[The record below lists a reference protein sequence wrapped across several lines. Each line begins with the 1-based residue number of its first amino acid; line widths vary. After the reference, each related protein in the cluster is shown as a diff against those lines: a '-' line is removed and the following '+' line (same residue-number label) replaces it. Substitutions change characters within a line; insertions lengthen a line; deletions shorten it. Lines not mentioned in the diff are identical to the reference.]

1 MTRRKA
7 FVALGIVV
15 VSVLAVAAYQLSLG
29 KSRNPG
35 GIAGGLFA
43 RLGFGASED
52 DRVVRVSGNIELTD
66 VDISFRLPGRV
77 AKRFLDEGEY
87 VEGGKCI
94 AVLESKD
101 LEDEVAVREAELR
114 VAQAA
119 WEELANGSR
128 KEDKEAA
135 RAAMEKAE
143 QFYKELEAGSRP
155 QEVEAA
161 LATVQSAQVE
171 KARLAAELTR
181 ARRLY
186 QEDRVLSEEDY
197 RRQEAAY
204 EVAAAKCREAQE
216 RYALV
221 KIGPRDEQKRQA
233 KAAFEQAAWQYRLV
247 EAGARAEVREQARA
261 RLAEAK
267 AAFDLA
273 KTKLSY
279 AEVFAPAL
287 QPAGPWKDKGPRT
300 YVVLSKNVEPGEYV
314 AAGTP
319 VVTLGDLARPW
330 LRAYIDYD
338 ESKPVKYGQ
347 KARVYV
353 GSERSTYHEGWVG
366 FISSEA
372 EFTPKNVQ
380 TEKERTKLVYRIK
393 IYIDNRDLQL
403 KRGVPADA
411 DILHDTVEN
420 P

>member
-1 MTRRKA
+1 MARRKI
-7 FVALGIVV
+7 FVAVGIVAV
-15 VSVLAVAAYQLSLG
+15 FAMALAYLG
-29 KSRNPG
+29 KLGYSSRG
-35 GIAGGLFA
+35 GGLLA
-43 RLGFGASED
+43 RLGLDASGGGG
-52 DRVVRVSGNIELTD
+52 VVRVSGNIELTD
-66 VDISFRLPGRV
+66 IDISFKLPGRV
-77 AKRFLDEGEY
+77 ARRLFDEGEY

-101 LEDEVAVREAELR
+101 LEAEVAVREAEWR

-119 WEELANGSR
+119 WDELENGSR

-155 QEVEAA
+155 QEIEAA
-161 LATVQSAQVE
+161 LATLQSAEVE
-171 KARLAAELTR
+171 KDRLAEELGR
-181 ARRLY
+181 AKRLY
-186 QEDRVLSEEDY
+186 HENQRILSEEDY

-204 EVAAAKCREAQE
+204 EVAVAKCREARE
-216 RYALV
+216 RYALT
-221 KIGPRDEQKRQA
+221 KIGPRDEQKRQG
-233 KAAFEQAAWQYRLV
+233 KAAFEQAVWQWRLV
-247 EAGARAEVREQARA
+247 EAGAREEVRRQARA
-261 RLAEAK
+261 RLDEAK
-267 AAFDLA
+267 AALDLA
-273 KTKLSY
+273 KTRLGY

-287 QPAGPWKDKGPRT
+287 QPTGPWKDEGPRK

-314 AAGTP
+314 APGTP

-338 ESKPVKYGQ
+338 QSNQVKYGQ

-353 GSERSTYHEGWVG
+353 GSDRSTYHEGWVG
-366 FISSEA
+366 FISKEA

-411 DILHDTVEN
+411 DILLDSVEA

>member
-1 MTRRKA
+1 MTRRRV
-7 FVALGIVV
+7 FVAVGIVAL
-15 VSVLAVAAYQLSLG
+15 SVLAVAYQFTLG
-29 KSRNPG
+29 KSGNPG
-35 GIAGGLFA
+35 GSIGGLFA

-52 DRVVRVSGNIELTD
+52 GRAVRVSGNIELTD
-66 VDISFRLPGRV
+66 IDISFKLPGRV
-77 AKRFLDEGEY
+77 AKRLFDEGEY
-87 VEGGKCI
+87 VEGGKRI

-101 LEDEVAVREAELR
+101 LEDEVAVREAESR
-114 VAQAA
+114 AAQAA
-119 WEELANGSR
+119 WEELENGSR
-128 KEDKEAA
+128 KEDKGAA

-155 QEVEAA
+155 QEIEAA
-161 LATVQSAQVE
+161 LATLQSAEVE
-171 KARLAAELTR
+171 KDRLAAELAR

-186 QEDRVLSEEDY
+186 QQDRVLSEEDF

-204 EVAAAKCREAQE
+204 EVAVAKCREARE
-216 RYALV
+216 RYALT
-221 KIGPRDEQKRQA
+221 KIGPRDEQKRQG
-233 KAAFEQAAWQYRLV
+233 KAAFEQAVWQWRLV
-247 EAGARAEVREQARA
+247 EAGAREEVRRQARA
-261 RLAEAK
+261 RLDQAK
-267 AAFDLA
+267 AALDLA
-273 KTKLSY
+273 KTKLGY

-287 QPAGPWKDKGPRT
+287 QPAGPWKDEGPRK

-314 AAGTP
+314 APGTP

-338 ESKPVKYGQ
+338 ESSQVKYGQ

-353 GSERSTYHEGWVG
+353 GSDRSTYREGWVG
-366 FISSEA
+366 FISKEA

-411 DILHDTVEN
+411 DILLDCVEA